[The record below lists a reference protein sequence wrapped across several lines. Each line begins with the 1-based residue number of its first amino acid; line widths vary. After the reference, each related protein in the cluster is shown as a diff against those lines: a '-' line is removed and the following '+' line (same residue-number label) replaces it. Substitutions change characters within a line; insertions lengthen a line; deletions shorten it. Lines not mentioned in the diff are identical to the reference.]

1 MISFLSYF
9 YFENFFISFTF
20 FFSILPTKQLAIE
33 FLTTLAES
41 RPGMIR
47 KIPKFC
53 ETLIPIV
60 LNLMIDLEDD
70 PEWGNSSEEDEIEI
84 TNSDVGEE
92 VLDRLALA
100 LGGKTIVPILFG
112 MLTQLLSNSDWKHRH
127 AALMAISVVGE
138 GCHKYL
144 ISNLKQIIE

>member
-1 MISFLSYF
+1 
-9 YFENFFISFTF
+9 
-20 FFSILPTKQLAIE
+20 
-33 FLTTLAES
+33 
-41 RPGMIR
+41 MIR

-70 PEWGNSSEEDEIEI
+70 PEWGQSSEEDEIEI

-100 LGGKTIVPILFG
+100 LGGKTMVPVLFG
-112 MLTQLLSNSDWKHRH
+112 MLSQLLTNSDWKHRH

-138 GCHKYL
+138 GCNKYL
-144 ISNLKQIIE
+144 TPHLKQVLE